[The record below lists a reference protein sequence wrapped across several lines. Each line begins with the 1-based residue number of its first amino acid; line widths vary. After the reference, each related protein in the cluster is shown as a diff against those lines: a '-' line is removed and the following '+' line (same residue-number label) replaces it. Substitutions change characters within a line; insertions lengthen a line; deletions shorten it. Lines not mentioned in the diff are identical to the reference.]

1 MEKTSDGS
9 YVKDGK
15 VVWEPKSEK
24 IKESCKNRA
33 EEFDLRRQTIDD
45 ANPCLEVKHCHNY
58 HLDVYKKLLSYN
70 VCRGIDKA
78 TSNVCKICNAW
89 IWHAKFTKM
98 IYKNC
103 FRAVTRLEK

>member
-45 ANPCLEVKHCHNY
+45 ANPCLEVKHCHN
-58 HLDVYKKLLSYN
+58 
-70 VCRGIDKA
+70 
-78 TSNVCKICNAW
+78 
-89 IWHAKFTKM
+89 
-98 IYKNC
+98 
-103 FRAVTRLEK
+103 